1 MQFLSEEM
9 SGHLKNSSWIR
20 KMFEAGIELRKE
32 FGDENVYD
40 FSLGNPDLPPPAKVK
55 DTLHKIADGI
65 LDPFSLGYM
74 PNGGYVEFREAL
86 AAKLSK
92 EQGVSIPMSNVIA
105 TCGAAGGLNV
115 FFRTVLEKGDKVL
128 VPAPYFMEY
137 NFYTSNFGGKL
148 VPVKSK
154 DFTFE
159 LDVEAIKA
167 AITPEC
173 RALILNSPNNPT
185 GQIYSRREISELA
198 AVLLAKSE
206 EYGRPI
212 YLISDEPYRFLNYDN
227 MDIPSLFELYPYSV
241 VIGSYSKSLS
251 LAGERIG
258 YIAVNPA
265 IGADAA
271 PLMGGLIMSNRILG
285 FVNAPALA
293 QKILIDC
300 IDEEVDMNVYLKRR
314 NAMAEVLDRAGIE
327 YTMPK
332 GAFYFFPKA
341 PGGDEGRF
349 MDALVRNHVLAVPG
363 VGFGCPGYFRMTFC
377 VSEDVIYRASDAI
390 CKAASEC
397 KN

>member
-1 MQFLSEEM
+1 MQLLSSQM
-9 SGHLKNSSWIR
+9 SAYLGNSSWIR

-32 FGDENVYD
+32 FGDENVFD
-40 FSLGNPDLPPPAKVK
+40 FSLGNPDLPPPAKVQK
-55 DTLHKIADGI
+55 SLENIAGHI

-74 PNGGYVEFREAL
+74 PNGGYVQLREVL
-86 AAKLSK
+86 ADKLSK
-92 EQGVSIPMSNVIA
+92 EQGVNIPMSNVIA

-115 FFRTVLEKGDKVL
+115 FFRTVLEAGDEVI
-128 VPAPYFMEY
+128 VPCPYFMEY

-159 LDVEAIKA
+159 LDIDALKA
-167 AITPEC
+167 AITPKT
-173 RALILNSPNNPT
+173 RAMIINSPNNPT
-185 GQIYSRREISELA
+185 GQIYSRKEIAELGE
-198 AVLLAKSE
+198 VLLAKSN

-227 MDIPSLFELYPYSV
+227 LDIPSVFELYKYSA

-265 IGADAA
+265 IEEAA
-271 PLMGGLIMSNRILG
+271 PLMNGLIMSNRILG
-285 FVNAPALA
+285 FVNAPAIA
-293 QKILIDC
+293 QKLLIDC

-332 GAFYFFPKA
+332 GAFYFVPKA
-341 PGGDEGRF
+341 PGGDEGKF

-363 VGFGCPGYFRMTFC
+363 VGFGCPGYFRMAFC
-377 VSEDVIYRASDAI
+377 VNEDVIYRSADGICNAAAE
-390 CKAASEC
+390 CKA
-397 KN
+397 

>member
-92 EQGVSIPMSNVIA
+92 EQGVLIPMSNVIA

-258 YIAVNPA
+258 YIAVNPS
-265 IGADAA
+265 IGEGSAQ
-271 PLMGGLIMSNRILG
+271 LMGGLIMSNRILG

-293 QKILIDC
+293 QQILTDC
-300 IDEEVDMNVYLKRR
+300 IDEEVDMKVYLKRR

>member
-327 YTMPK
+327 
-332 GAFYFFPKA
+332 
-341 PGGDEGRF
+341 
-349 MDALVRNHVLAVPG
+349 
-363 VGFGCPGYFRMTFC
+363 
-377 VSEDVIYRASDAI
+377 
-390 CKAASEC
+390 
-397 KN
+397 

>member
-1 MQFLSEEM
+1 MQLLSSQM
-9 SGHLKNSSWIR
+9 SAYLGNSSWIR

-32 FGDENVYD
+32 FGDENVFD
-40 FSLGNPDLPPPAKVK
+40 FSLGNPDLPPPAKVQK
-55 DTLHKIADGI
+55 SLENIAGNI

-74 PNGGYVEFREAL
+74 PNGGYVQLREVL
-86 AAKLSK
+86 ADKLSK
-92 EQGVSIPMSNVIA
+92 EQGVNIPMSNVIA

-115 FFRTVLEKGDKVL
+115 FFRTVLEAGDEVI
-128 VPAPYFMEY
+128 VPCPYFMEY

-159 LDVEAIKA
+159 LDIDALKA
-167 AITPEC
+167 AITPKT
-173 RALILNSPNNPT
+173 RAMIINSPNNPT
-185 GQIYSRREISELA
+185 GQIYSRKEISELGE
-198 AVLLAKSE
+198 VLLAKSN

-227 MDIPSLFELYPYSV
+227 LDIPSVFELYKYSA

-265 IGADAA
+265 IEEAA
-271 PLMGGLIMSNRILG
+271 PLMNGLIMSNRILG
-285 FVNAPALA
+285 FVNAPAIA
-293 QKILIDC
+293 QKLLIDC

-341 PGGDEGRF
+341 PGGDEGKF

-363 VGFGCPGYFRMTFC
+363 VGFGCPGYFRMAFC
-377 VSEDVIYRASDAI
+377 VNEDVIYRSADGICNAAAE
-390 CKAASEC
+390 CKA
-397 KN
+397 